1 MEEFSN
7 IHELYCFLKP
17 AFLVKER
24 LLRKENYDYIQ
35 KEDIWNYLKE
45 TKWSNSRNLVLS
57 EMVND
62 IIHVDHKLL
71 DNYLKDKFI
80 KRQRRIIEGDRYEY
94 E

>member
-7 IHELYCFLKP
+7 LKELYCFLKP
-17 AFLVKER
+17 AFVVKER
-24 LLRKENYDYIQ
+24 LLRRENYDYIQ

-45 TKWSNSRNLVLS
+45 TKWKTTNNLVIS

-71 DNYLKDKFI
+71 DEYLKDKFI
-80 KRQRRIIEGDRYEY
+80 RRERHIIEGDTHEY
-94 E
+94 